1 MATATELPF
10 VKMHGLG
17 NDFVMLDLRRRK
29 APQLKRKAAF
39 LLDRRFGVGG
49 DQIITV
55 ETSAKADFKMRIFN
69 ADGSEVEMCGNG
81 IRCFAKYLWD
91 RKEAKIRKKGFVT
104 VETLAG
110 IIRPEMVSDTLV
122 KVDMGEPVLDGRAI
136 PTAFD
141 GPVVDTGVTVDGQ
154 RYRITAVSMGN
165 PHAVI
170 FTDDVAAIELE
181 KRGAALE
188 NATHLF
194 PNRINVEF
202 VEVVGKGHVKVRV
215 WERGSGVTLA
225 CGTGA
230 CAVAVAAAL
239 NEKTGRKV
247 KVDLPG
253 GRLLIEWTKEGRVM
267 MTGPATHVYAGTI
280 TL

>member
-170 FTDDVAAIELE
+170 FTDDVAAVELE